1 MQIGISG
8 KAIDPGQPDA
18 IADHGELA
26 EELGFDLFTVTDSH
40 CNKPELYTKLAVV
53 AERTESINIG
63 SYVTN
68 PVTRHPTVT
77 ASAICTANVISGGRA
92 VLGIAT
98 GDSAVRTIGERPAK
112 LSQMEETIQMLQ
124 KLFRGEEI
132 ENGDDTIQLEWVDRF
147 FGPQD
152 VPILWAAEGPKTQ
165 RAAGKYADGVLMG
178 LGLTPELIEKQV
190 ERINEGAAS
199 IGRDPDSVEK
209 WVVARCNIDDDREQ
223 AIDDV
228 RGSLASVAHHSL
240 KFSLEG
246 KFVPEQYH
254 EAIQQITGQNLSR
267 NRESKYQSHELISE
281 LGLRDYLA
289 ERYGVV
295 GTPEDCIE
303 KITKIQETGL
313 VDGMMVSAPIG
324 RKRNVISR
332 FGNEVLPEL

>member
-1 MQIGISG
+1 MQIGVSG
-8 KAIDPGQPDA
+8 KAIDPDQPDA
-18 IADHGELA
+18 IADHCEIA
-26 EELGFDLFTVTDSH
+26 EDLGYDLFCVTDSH
-40 CNKPELYTKLAVV
+40 CNKPEMYTKLAVV
-53 AERTESINIG
+53 AERTETINIG
-63 SYVTN
+63 TYVTN

-77 ASAICTANVISGGRA
+77 ASAICTQNVISGGRA

-98 GDSAVRTIGERPAK
+98 GDSAVRSIGEKPAK
-112 LSQMEETIQMLQ
+112 LSEMADAIQLMQ
-124 KLFRGEEI
+124 TLFKGVEI
-132 ENGDDTIQLEWVDRF
+132 DTGDDTIQLEWVNEF

-190 ERINEGAAS
+190 ERINAGAESA
-199 IGRDPDSVEK
+199 GRDPSDVQK
-209 WVVARCNIDDDREQ
+209 WVVGRCNIDDDREQ
-223 AIDDV
+223 AIDDL

-254 EAIQQITGQNLSR
+254 EPIQQITGQNLSR
-267 NRESKYQSHELISE
+267 NRESKYSSHELITE

-289 ERYGVV
+289 ERYGIV

-303 KITKIQETGL
+303 KITRIKDSGL
-313 VDGMMVSAPIG
+313 VDGMMISAPIG
-324 RKRNVISR
+324 RKGTVIER
-332 FGNEVLPEL
+332 FGKEVLPNV